1 MAHESRATE
10 QAPPE
15 PVAAEAAVATP
26 GGLGPLV
33 FGAFSPAMVISLQ
46 RSAGNLAVSRMLAAR
61 SQLVQRDPA
70 APDAVADPAPAALP
84 NGFEWYGTDNSPQLL
99 IERGFVERHG
109 VKHGTTRLYGP
120 DYPTLFRPV
129 VAALLDRYPWTAPR
143 RQEILAALDFSIDI
157 SEEAWKQAQMR
168 IPVRH
173 SAFRT
178 IGLPPDAPVQ
188 VYIVGGG
195 VEIYADLRGLLPS
208 GGDPGPEVAER
219 ILQTLEG
226 NVRLEIPSYR
236 REAIA
241 KSVREHVTG
250 EQGVA
255 VLELDEEWMT
265 TVFGA
270 QAWRGRLDEA
280 GEGTEGGPIY
290 AGRAGTFRL
299 SPRISDED
307 ARFVQ
312 ETIVKLFGSGRGAK
326 AASEPLDIFSTDV
339 AKLRELAKDKDKLDR
354 LAALLYFGDSAE
366 SVKHKSFANLLE
378 TAEESLEIQENAR
391 RLGVKTPS
399 GERLEPIDRRPVR
412 GKIVNTSGELVPE
425 QEGHFEFQTTDQ
437 VDGFR
442 VPEVGI
448 RWVAASKDGSWKKYG
463 STKYIELR
471 PDGVFNDRIFE
482 QKFPRKGIYEIHAF
496 VNHNFYLPAH
506 FVIPVE
512 VRTEAERL
520 KTADERSGFGRVN
533 RVEPKTFKDVID
545 EEGGAVDIFT
555 GLFGTAMTQRL
566 TSQERRSEY
575 AQGRRMTGVIDPDV
589 MGVEGGGMAVGLAG
603 LDSEIK
609 EIEQLR
615 AATDKAGGA
624 DKADMLGWIDKR
636 LASYKKTRDTL
647 TKAKDEPGTRSV
659 LTQGTYIARTNRARG
674 GPLTLVSWFTRDED
688 GTYHVNL
695 LDHSQLVRA
704 EDFHFKA
711 SGSKYETVM
720 ERLFF
725 ELTKTYPDGS
735 MTFAFQVF
743 DGTEPTDRF
752 VRFERKTDT
761 VLNDVRDVLYSDE
774 VSTAVNILS
783 ILLSVFPPTMALGIA
798 IGFVYNTS
806 QALDTYMEA
815 DRTGTLKTEHKVQL
829 ALAALSIIPAARGAN
844 IVKLGARS
852 FRILSVVEQQANVFL
867 LAESADGEIT
877 NLRNSQI
884 TDLARLHGDIE
895 RLRAQNKSDP
905 QLREMEYRADVL
917 RDEIRNASFTVLEQL
932 AKNQLIQMAPAKAI
946 EHYAAKFSGAKAHPD
961 DVDPARRPHVDDTP
975 APAAKPGALGDPILS
990 EGLPPSLRRE
1000 VEVARDE
1007 NVHDNTV
1014 RVQYE
1019 LDREG
1024 LVKSVTI
1031 KAGRS
1036 ATADDVRL
1044 HARTAELMLGY
1055 RGLSGSARLL
1065 LERIKA
1071 FLTGSAKPP
1080 PVGSRAWEAKLELD
1094 KLPRVIEA
1102 RMKLLEKGTDA
1113 ATAAKLRAEI
1123 EVLNDQL
1130 VRHKETFDR
1139 LDLEAGTGFV
1149 AAEADHHAKAVA
1161 AGYPSLDKAEGHY
1174 YEPDGKGGY
1183 RLRQRADSAAHPM
1196 ELVEEGGKHVLRES
1210 TREQIPGLSLN
1221 QNQLRSVLD
1230 VMSAGQASALAD
1242 VFTPAGVERLANA
1255 GPRELQAAV
1264 HAYERIAPLMDD
1276 PVARRGIERVTQ
1288 SGHMSP
1294 EAAVK
1299 AINGVPAE
1307 SLRDLM
1313 RVFGDPNWTY
1323 HPHAMGPEG
1332 IVNFA
1337 KKADEL
1343 RFIARYGLEA
1353 RNELTRNRD
1362 HRKVFGHLLEA
1373 LHDLDDVAGAELV
1386 QKVLAER
1393 TPVKRE
1399 KALDLPA
1406 RRRHAGLRSRG
1417 VAPEYLERSAAWM
1430 TEDRQRH
1437 LRPVDGTVDVA
1448 KAIEAHA
1455 KIQQIKD
1462 RIEASW
1468 EKHQASLSYEA
1479 KLRILQEIDDIGRNG
1494 GLYPTWISNDRGAV
1508 AERLFAPGGGLRQKR
1523 IENPLHPAINAKGEP
1538 TTGYT
1543 RLDGSY
1549 APGTRPHTT
1558 LNVKEWVEIKSD
1570 EISLPGRNG
1579 QPNTQA
1585 VATAR
1590 GYAAAGLQDWHGLQ
1604 ANHSTRG
1611 NALVIHFTKKP
1622 ADAATRKAMLAEL
1635 FATNSPFEAVGF
1647 GDEWENRPAGRA
1659 LPAMPPEIEDGPIVG
1674 VPVAAGP

>member
-1 MAHESRATE
+1 MAHEARATE

-15 PVAAEAAVATP
+15 PAGLETALAPPVFAGFAP
-26 GGLGPLV
+26 GALTAGH
-33 FGAFSPAMVISLQ
+33 VISLQ
-46 RSAGNLAVSRMLAAR
+46 RTAGNALVARMLASGR
-61 SQLVQRDPA
+61 PMVQRDPA
-70 APDAVADPAPAALP
+70 APDAVADPPAVPLP
-84 NGFEWYGTDNSPQLL
+84 NGFEWFGTDNSPQLL
-99 IERGFVERHG
+99 IDRSFLERNGAKR
-109 VKHGTTRLYGP
+109 GTLHLEATDHP
-120 DYPTLFRPV
+120 ALFRPII
-129 VAALLDRYPWTAPR
+129 AALLDRYPWTAPR
-143 RQEILAALDFSIDI
+143 RDEILADLAFSIDI
-157 SEEAWKQAQMR
+157 SEESWKQPQMHL
-168 IPVRH
+168 PVRRGV
-173 SAFRT
+173 FRT

-188 VYIVGGG
+188 IYFVGGG
-195 VEIYADLRGLLPS
+195 VEIFADLRTLLPN
-208 GGDPGPEVAER
+208 GGDPGPEIAER
-219 ILQTLEG
+219 VLQTLEA
-226 NVRLEIPSYR
+226 NIRLEIPSYR

-241 KSVREHVTG
+241 KSVRAHLAGEKGVTTI
-250 EQGVA
+250 
-255 VLELDEEWMT
+255 ELDETWMT
-265 TVFGA
+265 TVFGE
-270 QAWRGRLDEA
+270 QAWRGRLDER
-280 GEGTEGGPIY
+280 GEGTEGGPIF

-299 SPRISDED
+299 SPQISDVD

-339 AKLRELAKDKDKLDR
+339 AKLKELAKDKDKLDR

-378 TAEESLEIQENAR
+378 AAEESLEIQENAR

-399 GERLEPIDRRPVR
+399 GERVEPIDRRPVR

-448 RWVAASKDGSWKKYG
+448 RWVAASKDGAWKKYG

-471 PDGVFNDRIFE
+471 PDGVFNDRVFE

-555 GLFGTAMTQRL
+555 GLFGAAMTQRL
-566 TSQERRSEY
+566 TSQERRSDY

-615 AATDKAGGA
+615 AATDKAGGV

-647 TKAKDEPGTRSV
+647 AKAKDEPGTRSV
-659 LTQGTYIARTNRARG
+659 LTQGTYVARTNRARG

-743 DGTEPTDRF
+743 DGSEPTDRF

-806 QALDTYMEA
+806 QALDNYIEA

-829 ALAALSIIPAARGAN
+829 ALAALSILPAARGAN
-844 IVKLGARS
+844 IIKLGARS

-895 RLRAQNKSDP
+895 RLRGQNKSDP

-961 DVDPARRPHVDDTP
+961 DIEPARRPHVGDTP

-990 EGLPPSLRRE
+990 EGLPPHMRRE

-1055 RGLSGSARLL
+1055 RGLSGSARVL

-1130 VRHKETFDR
+1130 ARHKETFDR

-1196 ELVEEGGKHVLRES
+1196 ELVEEGGKHVLREG

-1230 VMSAGQASALAD
+1230 VMSAGQASALAE

-1276 PVARRGIERVTQ
+1276 PVARRGIAARHAERAHEPRGGRAGDQRRARGEPARPHARVRRPEVDLPPACDGPRRDRQ
-1288 SGHMSP
+1288 LRQERGRAALHRPLRPRRPQRAHAHPRSP
-1294 EAAVK
+1294 EGLRAPPGGAARPRRRRRRR
-1299 AINGVPAE
+1299 A
-1307 SLRDLM
+1307 R
-1313 RVFGDPNWTY
+1313 
-1323 HPHAMGPEG
+1323 PEG
-1332 IVNFA
+1332 ARRAHAGQAREGARPSGAAPAAGRAQRRGHVRA
-1337 KKADEL
+1337 AQEVDRLDDRGAPAAPATGRRPGQRREGDRGPREDPADQGSRRERMGEAPGAALL
-1343 RFIARYGLEA
+1343 RGEAADPAGHRRHRPQRRPLPAVDLAGPRRGRRAALRPRRRPAAEADREPAPSGDQREGRADDRVYATRRVLRARYTTAHHPQRQGMGRDQVGRDFPARPQRPTQHPGGGDRPRLRGRRPPGLA
-1353 RNELTRNRD
+1353 RAAGQPQHPRQRARD
-1362 HRKVFGHLLEA
+1362 P
-1373 LHDLDDVAGAELV
+1373 LHQE
-1386 QKVLAER
+1386 
-1393 TPVKRE
+1393 
-1399 KALDLPA
+1399 A
-1406 RRRHAGLRSRG
+1406 RRRGDQAG
-1417 VAPEYLERSAAWM
+1417 
-1430 TEDRQRH
+1430 D
-1437 LRPVDGTVDVA
+1437 
-1448 KAIEAHA
+1448 
-1455 KIQQIKD
+1455 
-1462 RIEASW
+1462 
-1468 EKHQASLSYEA
+1468 
-1479 KLRILQEIDDIGRNG
+1479 
-1494 GLYPTWISNDRGAV
+1494 
-1508 AERLFAPGGGLRQKR
+1508 AERAVRHQQPVR
-1523 IENPLHPAINAKGEP
+1523 
-1538 TTGYT
+1538 
-1543 RLDGSY
+1543 
-1549 APGTRPHTT
+1549 
-1558 LNVKEWVEIKSD
+1558 
-1570 EISLPGRNG
+1570 GRR
-1579 QPNTQA
+1579 
-1585 VATAR
+1585 VR
-1590 GYAAAGLQDWHGLQ
+1590 
-1604 ANHSTRG
+1604 
-1611 NALVIHFTKKP
+1611 
-1622 ADAATRKAMLAEL
+1622 
-1635 FATNSPFEAVGF
+1635 
-1647 GDEWENRPAGRA
+1647 
-1659 LPAMPPEIEDGPIVG
+1659 
-1674 VPVAAGP
+1674 

>member
-1 MAHESRATE
+1 MAQPDARATE
-10 QAPPE
+10 QSTPE
-15 PVAAEAAVATP
+15 PVAAEAAVAGP
-26 GGLGPLV
+26 GGPGPIA

-61 SQLVQRDPA
+61 GQVVQRDPA
-70 APDAVADPAPAALP
+70 APDAVADPAPVPLA
-84 NGFEWYGTDNSPQLL
+84 NGFEWFGTDNSPQLL
-99 IERGFVERHG
+99 IDRSFLERHG
-109 VKHGTTRLYGP
+109 VKRGTTHLEGADHP
-120 DYPTLFRPV
+120 ALFRLLIAV
-129 VAALLDRYPWTAPR
+129 LLDRYAWTAPR
-143 RQEILAALDFSIDI
+143 RQEILADLGFSLDIAEDD
-157 SEEAWKQAQMR
+157 WKQAQLR
-168 IPVRH
+168 LPVRRGV
-173 SAFRT
+173 FRT
-178 IGLPPDAPVQ
+178 IGLPPDAPLQ
-188 VYIVGGG
+188 IYIVGGG
-195 VEIYADLRGLLPS
+195 VEMYADMRTLLPG
-208 GGDPGPEVAER
+208 GGDPGPEIAER
-219 ILQTLEG
+219 VLQALEG
-226 NVRLEIPSYR
+226 DVRLEIPSYR

-241 KSVREHVTG
+241 KSVRAHLAG

-255 VLELDEEWMT
+255 LLEFDEEWMT
-265 TVFGA
+265 TVFGE
-270 QAWRGRLDEA
+270 QAWRAHLDGR
-280 GEGTEGGPIY
+280 GEGTEGGPIF

-312 ETIVKLFGSGRGAK
+312 ETIIRLFGSGKGAK
-326 AASEPLDIFSTDV
+326 AADEPLDVFSTDV
-339 AKLRELAKDKDKLDR
+339 AKLKELAKDKDKLER

-366 SVKHKSFANLLE
+366 SAKHKSFANLLD

-399 GERLEPIDRRPVR
+399 GERVEPVERRPVH
-412 GKIVNTSGELVPE
+412 GTIVNTTGELVPD
-425 QEGHFEFQTTDQ
+425 QEGHFEFQTVDQ
-437 VDGFR
+437 VDAFR

-463 STKYIELR
+463 SNKYIELR
-471 PDGVFNDRIFE
+471 SDGVFNDRIFE

-506 FVIPVE
+506 FVIPIE
-512 VRTEAERL
+512 VRTETERL

-533 RVEPKTFKDVID
+533 RVEPKSFRDVID
-545 EEGGAVDIFT
+545 EEGDAVDIFT
-555 GLFGTAMTQRL
+555 GLFGVEMTQRL
-566 TSQERRSEY
+566 TSQDRRSEY

-589 MGVEGGGMAVGLAG
+589 MGVEGGGMAIGLAG
-603 LDSEIK
+603 LDSEIT

-624 DKADMLGWIDKR
+624 DKADMLKWIDER
-636 LASYKKTRDTL
+636 LAGYKKTRGKL
-647 TKAKDEPGTRSV
+647 AKAKDEPGTRSV

-674 GPLTLVSWFTRDED
+674 GPLTLVSWFTRDDD

-735 MTFAFQVF
+735 MTFAFQAF

-761 VLNDVRDVLYSDE
+761 ALNDVRDVLFSEE
-774 VSTAVNILS
+774 VSTAVTILS
-783 ILLSVFPPTMALGIA
+783 ILLSVFPPTAALGIA
-798 IGFVYNTS
+798 IGFVYNTA
-806 QALDTYMEA
+806 QALDNYMEA
-815 DRTGTLKTEHKVQL
+815 DRTGTLKTEHKIQL
-829 ALAALSIIPAARGAN
+829 ALAALSILPAARGAN
-844 IVKLGARS
+844 IIKLGARS
-852 FRILSVVEQQANVFL
+852 FRVIGVVEQQANVFL
-867 LAESADGEIT
+867 LAETADGEIR

-895 RLRAQNKSDP
+895 RLRGQNKSDP

-932 AKNQLIQMAPAKAI
+932 AKSQLLQMAPAKAI

-975 APAAKPGALGDPILS
+975 APAAKPGALGDTILS
-990 EGLPPSLRRE
+990 EGLPPNMRRE
-1000 VEVARDE
+1000 VEVVRDE

-1055 RGLSGSARLL
+1055 RGLSGGVRVL
-1065 LERIKA
+1065 LERVKS

-1123 EVLNDQL
+1123 DVLNEQL
-1130 VRHKETFDR
+1130 TRHKETFDR
-1139 LDLEAGTGFV
+1139 LDAEAGSGFV
-1149 AAEADHHAKAVA
+1149 AAESDHHAKAVA

-1183 RLRQRADSAAHPM
+1183 QLRQRADSAAHPM
-1196 ELVEEGGKHVLRES
+1196 ELVEEGGKRVLREG

-1221 QNQLRSVLD
+1221 QNQLRNVLD
-1230 VMSAGQASALAD
+1230 VMSAGQAAALAD
-1242 VFTPAGVERLANA
+1242 AFTPAGVERLANA
-1255 GPRELQAAV
+1255 GPRELKAAI

-1294 EAAVK
+1294 EAAVR
-1299 AINGVPAE
+1299 AINGVPVE

-1313 RVFGDPNWTY
+1313 RVFGDPKWTH
-1323 HPHAMGPEG
+1323 HPHAMGPDG
-1332 IVNFA
+1332 IVAFA
-1337 KKADEL
+1337 KNADEL
-1343 RFIARYGLEA
+1343 AFIARYGLDA
-1353 RNELTRNRD
+1353 RNELTRSRD
-1362 HRKVFGHLLEA
+1362 HRRVFGHLLEA
-1373 LHDLDDVAGAELV
+1373 MHDLDDVEAAKLV
-1386 QKVLAER
+1386 EKVLAER

-1406 RRRHAGLRSRG
+1406 RPKRRTRYAGAG
-1417 VAPEYLERSAAWM
+1417 DVDPKYLEESAKWM

-1437 LRPVDGTVDVA
+1437 LRPVDGQVDVA
-1448 KAIEAHA
+1448 KAVEAHA
-1455 KIQQIKD
+1455 KIQHIKD
-1462 RIEASW
+1462 RVEASW
-1468 EKHQASLSYEA
+1468 RSTRRSCRTRRSCGSCKRSTTSAATAASIRRGSRTSGERSPSGCSPPA
-1479 KLRILQEIDDIGRNG
+1479 AACGRSGSRTRCIRPSTARVSRRPGIRDSTGPTRPAHDRTPPSTSRNG
-1494 GLYPTWISNDRGAV
+1494 SRSSRTRFPC
-1508 AERLFAPGGGLRQKR
+1508 
-1523 IENPLHPAINAKGEP
+1523 PA
-1538 TTGYT
+1538 
-1543 RLDGSY
+1543 
-1549 APGTRPHTT
+1549 
-1558 LNVKEWVEIKSD
+1558 
-1570 EISLPGRNG
+1570 
-1579 QPNTQA
+1579 
-1585 VATAR
+1585 ATA
-1590 GYAAAGLQDWHGLQ
+1590 
-1604 ANHSTRG
+1604 
-1611 NALVIHFTKKP
+1611 
-1622 ADAATRKAMLAEL
+1622 
-1635 FATNSPFEAVGF
+1635 SPTPRR
-1647 GDEWENRPAGRA
+1647 WRRPASMRPQACRTGT
-1659 LPAMPPEIEDGPIVG
+1659 G
-1674 VPVAAGP
+1674 